1 MTKAGL
7 SEQFALARALFAQPT
22 PQAFASAVEL
32 TEAAASG
39 GFADAIAQLATLVA
53 VGAGRPRDFAD
64 AFRLLGKA
72 SDSGSK
78 EAKSQLELL
87 ASESHPDLERLL
99 AVPQPI
105 SISNSPRIRHIPG
118 FAPAAVCDWIVE
130 RVRSKLAPA
139 LIWSRE
145 SEGGSIDPVRSNSAV
160 ELRLTHMDVV
170 LAILRA
176 RISIATRLPEPIFET
191 PQAMHYSVGQQFRLH
206 HDYLDPDIPAQ
217 AADVELRGQRIATFL
232 VYLNEDFEDGET
244 EFPAAGIKFRGKKG
258 DALFFANVSR
268 DGKPDRMSMHV
279 GCPPTV
285 GEKWILSQWIRDRAP
300 AMTRAAV

>member
-1 MTKAGL
+1 
-7 SEQFALARALFAQPT
+7 
-22 PQAFASAVEL
+22 
-32 TEAAASG
+32 
-39 GFADAIAQLATLVA
+39 
-53 VGAGRPRDFAD
+53 
-64 AFRLLGKA
+64 
-72 SDSGSK
+72 
-78 EAKSQLELL
+78 
-87 ASESHPDLERLL
+87 
-99 AVPQPI
+99 
-105 SISNSPRIRHIPG
+105 
-118 FAPAAVCDWIVE
+118 
-130 RVRSKLAPA
+130 
-139 LIWSRE
+139 
-145 SEGGSIDPVRSNSAV
+145 
-160 ELRLTHMDVV
+160 MDVV

-217 AADVELRGQRIATFL
+217 AADIELRGQRIATFL
-232 VYLNEDFEDGET
+232 VYLNEDFEGGET

-258 DALFFANVSR
+258 DALFFTNVSR